1 MWASSSKQFLKS
13 HWALLCKLCARS
25 ELWTIEQT
33 SAPANYAPEVDTAPD
48 LRPSHLHSTKQLPN
62 QLHQLTGNCASL
74 HPALIYD
81 AKPCSECRVLD
92 NFPYGSLAWQCHW
105 HFNEIYTNWSHA
117 QNFIHVRLVMMMTV
131 DDCDAHREWES
142 CVMRSRMRGGIS

>member
-1 MWASSSKQFLKS
+1 MHQK
-13 HWALLCKLCARS
+13 
-25 ELWTIEQT
+25 WTLHQIWG
-33 SAPANYAPEVDTAPD
+33 
-48 LRPSHLHSTKQLPN
+48 HLHSTKQLPN

-105 HFNEIYTNWSHA
+105 HFNEIYKLITCTKFQPCSTCDDDDDNLDLIECDQEMIEREFFDVTLAMDDRNKDSVISDLWRDICHSFCWSH
-117 QNFIHVRLVMMMTV
+117 NTKV
-131 DDCDAHREWES
+131 
-142 CVMRSRMRGGIS
+142 ISIWKCGV